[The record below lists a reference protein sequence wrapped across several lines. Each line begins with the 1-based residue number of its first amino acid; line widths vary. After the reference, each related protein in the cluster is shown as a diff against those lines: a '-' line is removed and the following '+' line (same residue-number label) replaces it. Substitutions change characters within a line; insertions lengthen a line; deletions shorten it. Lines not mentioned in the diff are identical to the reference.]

1 MTNIHTTT
9 ETGRFYAPA
18 LIGIAGKI
26 KDGALGGGSFT
37 PSKYDGIKRYI
48 VSVQGMAM
56 LDQADPG
63 LAGGLD
69 RAVRTARLANEQTG
83 VFDHFAGYWVDNG
96 LVHIDVN
103 RSFDT
108 LDEAMTVAME
118 RGELAIFDTL
128 EGEEIRTGLTL
139 DDRAA

>member
-1 MTNIHTTT
+1 
-9 ETGRFYAPA
+9 
-18 LIGIAGKI
+18 
-26 KDGALGGGSFT
+26 
-37 PSKYDGIKRYI
+37 
-48 VSVQGMAM
+48 MAM

-103 RSFDT
+103 RSFDN
-108 LDEAMTVAME
+108 LDEAMAVAME

>member
-37 PSKYDGIKRYI
+37 PSKHDGIQRYI
-48 VSVQGMAM
+48 VSVEAVAM
-56 LDQADPG
+56 LDKRAPG
-63 LAGGLD
+63 IAGSLD
-69 RAVRTARLANEQTG
+69 RAVRGARLANELAG
-83 VFDHFAGYWVDNG
+83 VYDHFAGYWVDNG
-96 LVHIDVN
+96 QVHIDIN

-108 LDEAMTVAME
+108 LGEAMAVAME

-139 DDRAA
+139 AERAA